1 MKALYAIVL
10 SFVTILVAAQGAQG
24 YVTDGSGQIVKTGS
38 GLCLHNGSYTPADAV
53 KGCDPVIEP
62 AKSVPVALKADV
74 LFAFDSFE
82 LTDAG
87 RVALTKLADSIEMG
101 ATVTIV
107 GHTDRIGTKE
117 YNQRLSEGRAAAV
130 AQYLNDKVK
139 ANYIPS
145 GVGYSQPTEGS
156 DLCVGMKNFQKLVKC
171 YAPDRRVVITIK

>member
-1 MKALYAIVL
+1 MKALLAIVL
-10 SFVTILVAAQGAQG
+10 STATLLAVAQGIPG

-38 GLCLHNGSYTPADAV
+38 GLCLHTGSYTTADAV
-53 KGCDPVIEP
+53 KGCDPVIEK
-62 AKSVPVALKADV
+62 AAVPVTLKADV
-74 LFAFDSFE
+74 LFAFDSFA

-87 RVALTKLADSIEMG
+87 RVALTKFADGIAMG

-139 ANYIPS
+139 ANYVPS
-145 GVGYSQPTEGS
+145 GVGSSQPTEGS
-156 DLCVGMKNFQKLVKC
+156 NLCTGMKNFQKLVKC
-171 YAPDRRVVITIK
+171 YAPDRRVVITVK

>member
-10 SFVTILVAAQGAQG
+10 SFVTILVAAQSTQG

-53 KGCDPVIEP
+53 KGCDSVVEK
-62 AKSVPVALKADV
+62 AAVPVTLKADV
-74 LFAFDSFE
+74 LFAFDSAA

-87 RVALTKLADSIEMG
+87 RVALSKFADGIKMG

-107 GHTDRIGTKE
+107 GHTDRIGSKE

-156 DLCVGMKNFQKLVKC
+156 NLCVGMKNFQKLVKC